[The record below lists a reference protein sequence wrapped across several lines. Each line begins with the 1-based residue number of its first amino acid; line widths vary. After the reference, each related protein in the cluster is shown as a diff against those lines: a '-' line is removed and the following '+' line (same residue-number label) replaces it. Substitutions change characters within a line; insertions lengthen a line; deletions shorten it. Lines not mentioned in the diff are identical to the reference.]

1 MDKFNLSE
9 IGINVDFIPVVDS
22 GLRIIAYEAL
32 ISLEEN
38 NPNQE
43 DFEFHASELHEVQAN
58 MDRYYKKLA
67 IESYKASLPLILNT
81 YPNVSDPYPSSLPQP
96 RGHEV
101 ILTVTPPVVWLN
113 GFVMGR
119 YDQLSSQGVSFALAD
134 FGQSFLSLPFLL
146 HLRPTIIKLADNV
159 IQSCMIDDEILK
171 TVSNLMK
178 PYREMGIKILAG
190 GINSRVQFER
200 MTLVADAFQ
209 GYWFSKLG
217 GEPTLL

>member
-1 MDKFNLSE
+1 MDRFNLSKM
-9 IGINVDFIPVVDS
+9 GINVDFLPVVDS
-22 GLRIIAYEAL
+22 SLKIIAYEAA
-32 ISLEEN
+32 ISLEGD
-38 NPNQE
+38 NPNQ
-43 DFEFHASELHEVQAN
+43 DVFQFHSSELNEVQASI
-58 MDRYYKKLA
+58 DLYYKK
-67 IESYKASLPLILNT
+67 KALETYNRSSPLLLST
-81 YPNVSDPYPSSLPQP
+81 YPNVSDPYPSSLPHP
-96 RGHEV
+96 KGFEV
-101 ILTVTPPVVWLN
+101 ILTVNPPELWLN

-217 GEPTLL
+217 GEPTIL